1 MTPLRAFVLDDEAPA
16 VRRMV
21 RLLEAS
27 GRVEVVGSSTDPRA
41 ALERLTDEE
50 RVDLVFLDVQ
60 MPELDG
66 FAFARA
72 LTERLGPS
80 AAPHLVFATAHDEH
94 ALAAFRAAAVDFLVK
109 PVREAD
115 LVATLDKLDRLL
127 RRGDPDALRGALE
140 ALLAQ
145 AALAATRCAPPARIA
160 SRTGRHVELLDV
172 SRVTHVM
179 AEDRLVYAFVAGKGR
194 VVDESL
200 VDLER
205 RLGSAFLRIHRNVLV
220 RLDAIEELSAEG
232 NGTATVRVGDE
243 ARSELPVSRERLRA
257 LKDALGLP

>member
-1 MTPLRAFVLDDEAPA
+1 MTPFRAFVLDDEAPA

-27 GRVEVVGSSTDPRA
+27 GRVEVVGSGTCPRA
-41 ALERLTDEE
+41 ALEQVASREGIDI
-50 RVDLVFLDVQ
+50 VFLDVQ

-80 AAPHLVFATAHDEH
+80 ASPHLVFATSHDEH
-94 ALAAFRAAAVDFLVK
+94 ALAAFRASAVDFLVK
-109 PVREAD
+109 PVREKD
-115 LVATLDKLDRLL
+115 LALTLDKLDRLL
-127 RRGDPDALRGALE
+127 RREGPQALHG
-140 ALLAQ
+140 
-145 AALAATRCAPPARIA
+145 ALAALLGRASPPPPPARLA
-160 SRTGRHVELLDV
+160 SRVGRHLELLDV
-172 SRVTHVM
+172 SQVTHVM
-179 AEDRLVYAFVAGKGR
+179 AEDRLVYAFVAGKGH

-205 RLGSAFLRIHRNVLV
+205 RLGAAFLRIHRNVLV
-220 RLDAIEELSAEG
+220 RVEAIKELFAEG
-232 NGTATVRVGDE
+232 NGTATVRLGDS
-243 ARSELPVSRERLRA
+243 ARSELPVARERLRA